1 MIYIFLFITL
11 LITELVYFKLADR
24 FNIIDIPTKRSSHSR
39 TTLRGGGIVF
49 YISIVLYFL
58 FKGFNY
64 PYFFLGLTLITII
77 SFADDIHSLSIK
89 PRLLV
94 QVIAMSSMLYQ
105 WNLFMIPWQ
114 LDIVIVIFGIGILNA
129 FNFMDGINGLTGGYC
144 LLVAGALCYIN
155 LHQVTFVDNE
165 LIYAF
170 MLGLLSFTIFNFR
183 TKTHCFAGDV
193 GAFSAG
199 FILLFVLGKLII
211 RTGDLSY
218 LILLGVYGVDVVLTI
233 MHRLMLKENIFV
245 PHRMHLHQLMVNEL
259 GIPHVKVSLLYIATQ
274 AAIIVGLF
282 MCQTY
287 PYTYSV
293 CVVVLL
299 SAAYILFI
307 KKYFHLHTELQP
319 LLCKKF

>member
-11 LITELVYFKLADR
+11 LVTELVYFELADH
-24 FNIIDIPTKRSSHSR
+24 FDIIDIPTKRSSHSR
-39 TTLRGGGIVF
+39 ITLRGGGIVF
-49 YISIVLYFL
+49 YIGILLYFIS
-58 FKGFNY
+58 KGFNY

-77 SFADDIHSLSIK
+77 SFVDDIHSLSVK

-94 QVIAMSSMLYQ
+94 QVIAMLLMLYQ
-105 WNLFMIPWQ
+105 WNLFMLPWQ
-114 LDIVIVIFGIGILNA
+114 LGIVIVIFGIGILNA

-155 LHQVTFVDNE
+155 LQRVAFVDNE

-170 MLGLLSFTIFNFR
+170 MVGLLAFTIFNFR
-183 TKTHCFAGDV
+183 TQTRCFAGDV

-199 FILLFVLGKLII
+199 FILLFMLGQLII
-211 RTGDLSY
+211 RTGNLSY

-233 MHRLMLKENIFV
+233 MHRLILKENIFI

-259 GIPHVKVSLLYIATQ
+259 GIPHVKVSLLYIITQ
-274 AAIIVGLF
+274 AAIILGLL
-282 MCQTY
+282 MCEAH

-293 CVVVLL
+293 CVIVVL
-299 SAAYILFI
+299 SIAYILFI

-319 LLCKKF
+319 LLCKRF